1 MPADEISQRAT
12 LSKSFRVKN
21 QTLAQGFAN
30 YLAARNY
37 SQSVQ
42 SQYPKA
48 VARWL
53 RFLGSDGC
61 CRVTHSR
68 IRLFL
73 VELSEKGGAWS
84 VRLHLLAVRQFYK
97 FAVAAGAA
105 LFNPCDWIHPAKRIP
120 LRVPRCLSE
129 REVARLIEAATVPR
143 DRAVLELLYATG
155 CRIAEVARMR
165 VEHLGFRNGEIVVL
179 GKGRKERVVFFGAKA
194 AEALK
199 VYLAGRTTGF
209 VFRNRAGRALRREAL
224 RVIVRRAGECAGLSG
239 VHPHLLRHSFAS
251 HLVDRG
257 LDIRFVQELL
267 GHVSV
272 TTTQIYLHSSPSSLV
287 RIHQQCHPHGNSPKE
302 ETKS

>member
-53 RFLGSDGC
+53 RFVGSDDC

-73 VELSEKGGAWS
+73 AELFESGGAWS

-129 REVARLIEAATVPR
+129 REVARLIEAATLPR
-143 DRAVLELLYATG
+143 DRALLELLYATG
-155 CRIAEVARMR
+155 CRIGEVVRMR
-165 VEHLGFRNGEIVVL
+165 LEHLDFRQRQIIVL
-179 GKGRKERVVFFGAKA
+179 GKGRKERVVFFGEKA

-199 VYLAGRTTGF
+199 AHLAGRSTGP
-209 VFRNRAGRALRREAL
+209 VFRSRSGLHSDSCALGK
-224 RVIVRRAGECAGLSG
+224 VVKCCGERAGLSG

-287 RIHQQCHPHGNSPKE
+287 RVHQQCHPHGKE
-302 ETKS
+302 QHHEK